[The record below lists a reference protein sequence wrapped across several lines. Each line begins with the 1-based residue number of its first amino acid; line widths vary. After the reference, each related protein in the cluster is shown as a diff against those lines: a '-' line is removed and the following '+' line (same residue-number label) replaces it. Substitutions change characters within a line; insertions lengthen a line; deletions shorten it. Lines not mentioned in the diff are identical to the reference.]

1 MRQRRMETD
10 RSFRIGALMAMVLVM
25 SVTIDAWAEDSVEVE
40 SDRLEID
47 HKARSARFEGNV
59 LAKYGDIALRCDRMT
74 ATYSE
79 AGAVISLLAS
89 GHVSVLRG
97 DTRATAGKAR
107 LDARLG
113 LLVLEG
119 KPVVIRG
126 SDRLEGKRISIHIQ
140 SGRLEVTRA
149 KGVFK
154 LGVGNSK

>member
-1 MRQRRMETD
+1 M
-10 RSFRIGALMAMVLVM
+10 GALITLVLVM
-25 SVTIDAWAEDSVEVE
+25 SVGLDAWADNSVEVE

-59 LAKYGDIALRCDRMT
+59 LARYGDITLRCDRMT
-74 ATYSE
+74 ATYSDTN
-79 AGAVISLLAS
+79 AVTSLLAS
-89 GHVSVLRG
+89 GHVSVLQG
-97 DTRATAGKAR
+97 DTSATSGSAR

-126 SDRLEGKRISIHIQ
+126 ANRLEGKRISIHLQ

-149 KGVFK
+149 KGVFT
-154 LGVGNSK
+154 LGVGNPR

>member
-1 MRQRRMETD
+1 M
-10 RSFRIGALMAMVLVM
+10 GAFLTLALVM
-25 SVTIDAWAEDSVEVE
+25 SVGIDAWANDSVEVE

-59 LAKYGDIALRCDRMT
+59 LAKYGEITLRCDRMT
-74 ATYSE
+74 VTYSDGGV
-79 AGAVISLLAS
+79 ASLLAS
-89 GHVSVLRG
+89 GHVRVLRG
-97 DTRATAGKAR
+97 DTSATAGKAR

-126 SDRLEGKRISIHIQ
+126 SNRLEGKRISIHLQ

-154 LGVGNSK
+154 LGVGNPR

>member
-1 MRQRRMETD
+1 MKTD
-10 RSFRIGALMAMVLVM
+10 RSFRMGALTTLVLVM
-25 SVTIDAWAEDSVEVE
+25 SVGLDAWADNSVEVE

-59 LAKYGDIALRCDRMT
+59 LARYGDITLRCDRMT
-74 ATYSE
+74 ATYSDTN
-79 AGAVISLLAS
+79 AVTSLLAS
-89 GHVSVLRG
+89 GHVSVLQG
-97 DTRATAGKAR
+97 NTSATSGSAR

-126 SDRLEGKRISIHIQ
+126 ANRLEGKRISIHLQ

-149 KGVFK
+149 KGVFT
-154 LGVGNSK
+154 LGVGNPR

>member
-1 MRQRRMETD
+1 METD
-10 RSFRIGALMAMVLVM
+10 RSFRMGALLTLAMVMAVG
-25 SVTIDAWAEDSVEVE
+25 IDAWAEDSVEIE

-59 LAKYGDIALRCDRMT
+59 LAKYGDITLRCDRMT
-74 ATYSE
+74 VTYSDG
-79 AGAVISLLAS
+79 GAVTSLLAS
-89 GHVSVLRG
+89 GHVSVSRG
-97 DTRATAGKAR
+97 DTSATAGKAR

-126 SDRLEGKRISIHIQ
+126 SNRLEGKRISIHIQ

-154 LGVGNSK
+154 LGVGNPR